1 MNCVFEPAG
10 EGVLGSFD
18 KDGFT
23 ATRPLASLSTTGESS
38 ARAGVGPQAPAQRLS
53 AWHVCRPC
61 DSVEELPLPG
71 SRRSRMS
78 RSGHEATVSESVPID
93 SRTPARTGR
102 SFLHLSFPEPVIR
115 SKFLSAGGQRLSDQ
129 SGRGG

>member
-71 SRRSRMS
+71 SRRS
-78 RSGHEATVSESVPID
+78 PID

-129 SGRGG
+129 SRRGG